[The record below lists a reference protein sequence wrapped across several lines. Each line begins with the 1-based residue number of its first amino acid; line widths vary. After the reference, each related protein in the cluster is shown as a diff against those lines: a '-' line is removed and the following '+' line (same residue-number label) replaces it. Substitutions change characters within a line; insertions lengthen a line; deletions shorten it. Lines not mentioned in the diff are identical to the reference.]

1 MRKMLF
7 KSMLGLLGVLLLVN
21 STAFAG
27 GRDRAGSSAAASLL
41 IPVGARGIAMGGS
54 GTATSSG
61 IDAIFWNPAGISKSS
76 YKSDLMFSHMDYFA
90 GMDLEYVAA
99 VTDLG
104 GFGSLGFS
112 VKSLVVGDIAV
123 TTEAQPDGTGEILNP
138 NFITIGLHYSRI
150 LSDRVSVGITSKL
163 INESFLNVSATGI
176 GFDVG
181 VQYKGLAEF
190 ENLSIGIVLKDFGPS
205 MTYGGSGM
213 LKLIRV
219 DEVFR
224 DVRIEAQ
231 PAELPT
237 TLEIG
242 TSYIYS
248 LGETSSLNLS
258 GVFQSNNF
266 AEDEFR
272 FGVEWSMDDFI
283 YLRGGLP
290 LIQDVDDDNPYIFGP
305 SFGAGISMG
314 TGKVDLVLDYAFRNV
329 EFLDANHIFS
339 IHLGF

>member
-7 KSMLGLLGVLLLVN
+7 KSMLGLLGVLLLVSSN
-21 STAFAG
+21 AFAG
-27 GRDRAGSSAAASLL
+27 GRDRAGSSAAPHLL
-41 IPVGARGIAMGGS
+41 IPVGARGTAMGGS

-61 IDAIFWNPAGISKSS
+61 IDAIFWNPAGISRST
-76 YKSDLMFSHMDYFA
+76 YQSDLMFSHMDYFA

-99 VTDLG
+99 VTKLG
-104 GFGSLGFS
+104 TFGSLGFS
-112 VKSLVVGDIAV
+112 VKTLVVGDIAV
-123 TTEAQPDGTGEILNP
+123 TTEDQPDGTGEILNP
-138 NFITIGLHYSRI
+138 NFITLGIHYSKI
-150 LSDRVSVGITSKL
+150 LSDRVSVGITSKI
-163 INESFLNVSATGI
+163 INESFLNVGATGI

-190 ENLSIGIVLKDFGPS
+190 ENLSIGIVLKDFGPA

-213 LKLIRV
+213 LRLIRV

-242 TSYIYS
+242 TSYSYS
-248 LGETSSLNLS
+248 LGEASSLNIS

-266 AEDEFR
+266 ADDEFR
-272 FGVEWSMDDFI
+272 IGAEWSMQDFI
-283 YLRGGLP
+283 YIRGGIP
-290 LIQDVDDDNPYIFGP
+290 IVSENDDNPYIFGP
-305 SFGAGISMG
+305 SVGAGVSVQ
-314 TGKVDLVLDYAFRNV
+314 TGKVDLILDYAFRDV
-329 EFLDANHIFS
+329 EFLEANHIFS

>member
-7 KSMLGLLGVLLLVN
+7 KSTIGLLGVLLLV
-21 STAFAG
+21 SAHAFAG
-27 GRDRAGSSAAASLL
+27 GRDRAGSSAAPSLL
-41 IPVGARGIAMGGS
+41 IPVGARGIGMGGS

-61 IDAIFWNPAGISKSS
+61 IDAIFWNPAGISKSA
-76 YKSDLMFSHMDYFA
+76 YKSDLMFSHMNYFA

-99 VTDLG
+99 ITDLG
-104 GFGSLGFS
+104 GFGTLGFS
-112 VKSLVVGDIAV
+112 AKSLVVGEIPV
-123 TTEAQPDGTGEILNP
+123 TTEAQPDGTGEVLNP
-138 NFITIGLHYSRI
+138 NFITLGIHYSKI

-163 INESFLNVSATGI
+163 IKESFLNVGATGI

-190 ENLSIGIVLKDFGPS
+190 ENLSIGIVLKDFGPA
-205 MTYGGSGM
+205 MTYGGSG
-213 LKLIRV
+213 LLRLIRV
-219 DEVFR
+219 DNVFR

-242 TSYIYS
+242 TSYGYS
-248 LGETSSLNLS
+248 LGESSMLNFS

-266 AEDEFR
+266 ADDEFR
-272 FGVEWSMDDFI
+272 VGVEWSMDDFI
-283 YLRGGLP
+283 YLRGGIP
-290 LIQDVDDDNPYIFGP
+290 IVSEDNDNPYIFGP
-305 SFGAGISMG
+305 SVGAGISLQ
-314 TGKVDLVLDYAFRNV
+314 TGQVDLILDYAFRDV
-329 EFLDANHIFS
+329 DFLEANHIFS

>member
-1 MRKMLF
+1 MMRKMLF
-7 KSMLGLLGVLLLVN
+7 KSILGLLGVLLLVN
-21 STAFAG
+21 SNAFAG

-41 IPVGARGIAMGGS
+41 IPVGARGIAMGGA

-61 IDAIFWNPAGISKSS
+61 IDAIFWNPAGIAKST

-123 TTEAQPDGTGEILNP
+123 TTVEQPDGTGEILNP
-138 NFITIGLHYSRI
+138 NFITLGVHYSKI

-242 TSYIYS
+242 TSYSYS
-248 LGETSSLNLS
+248 LGEASSLNIS

-266 AEDEFR
+266 ADDEFR
-272 FGVEWSMDDFI
+272 IGAEWSMDDFI

-290 LIQDVDDDNPYIFGP
+290 LVSEDDDNPYIFGP
-305 SFGAGISMG
+305 SFGAGISLG
-314 TGKVDLVLDYAFRNV
+314 TGKVDLILDYAFRNV

>member
-7 KSMLGLLGVLLLVN
+7 KSIIGFLGVLFLVN
-21 STAFAG
+21 LNAFAG
-27 GRDRAGSSAAASLL
+27 GRDRVGSSAAPSLL
-41 IPVGARGIAMGGS
+41 IPVGARGIAMAGS

-61 IDAIFWNPAGISKSS
+61 IDAIFWNPAGLSRSA
-76 YKSDLMFSHMDYFA
+76 YKSDLMFSHMEYFA
-90 GMDLEYVAA
+90 GMSLEYIAA
-99 VTDLG
+99 ATNLG

-112 VKSLVVGDIAV
+112 VKSLNIGDIIV
-123 TTEAQPDGTGEILNP
+123 TSESQPDGTGEILTP
-138 NFITIGLHYSRI
+138 NFITVGLHYSKI
-150 LSDRVSVGITSKL
+150 LSDRVSVGLTSK
-163 INESFLNVSATGI
+163 IISESFLNVGATGVA
-176 GFDVG
+176 FDVG

-190 ENLSIGIVLKDFGPS
+190 ENLSIGIVLKDFGPA

-219 DEVFR
+219 GEIFR

-242 TSYIYS
+242 TSYSYS
-248 LGETSSLNLS
+248 LGEASSVNIS

-266 AEDEFR
+266 ADDEFR
-272 FGVEWSMDDFI
+272 IGAEWALQDFI
-283 YLRGGLP
+283 YIRGGIP
-290 LIQDVDDDNPYIFGP
+290 IVDSDDENPYIFGP
-305 SFGAGISMG
+305 SIGAGISVQ
-314 TGKVDLVLDYAFRNV
+314 TGQVDLNLDYAFRDV
-329 EFLDANHIFS
+329 EFLEANHIFS

>member
-1 MRKMLF
+1 MMRKMLF
-7 KSMLGLLGVLLLVN
+7 KSILGLLGVLLLVN

-61 IDAIFWNPAGISKSS
+61 IDAIFWNPAGIAKSA
-76 YKSDLMFSHMDYFA
+76 YNSDLMFSHMDYFA

-99 VTDLG
+99 ITDLG
-104 GFGSLGFS
+104 TFGTLGFS

-123 TTEAQPDGTGEILNP
+123 TTVEQPDGTGEILNP
-138 NFITIGLHYSRI
+138 NFITLGVHYSKI

-163 INESFLNVSATGI
+163 IKESFLNVGATGI

-181 VQYKGLAEF
+181 VQYNGLAEF

-205 MTYGGSGM
+205 MTYGGSGL
-213 LKLIRV
+213 LKIVRV
-219 DEVFR
+219 DDIFR

-242 TSYIYS
+242 TSYNYS
-248 LGETSSLNLS
+248 LGEASSLNIS

-266 AEDEFR
+266 ADDEFR
-272 FGVEWSMDDFI
+272 IGAEWSMNDFI

-290 LIQDVDDDNPYIFGP
+290 LVSEDDDNPYIFGP

-329 EFLDANHIFS
+329 EFLEANHIFS

>member
-1 MRKMLF
+1 MMRKMLF
-7 KSMLGLLGVLLLVN
+7 KSILGLLGVLLLVN

-41 IPVGARGIAMGGS
+41 IPVGARGIAMGGA
-54 GTATSSG
+54 GAATSSG
-61 IDAIFWNPAGISKSS
+61 IDAIFWNPAGIAKSA
-76 YKSDLMFSHMDYFA
+76 YNSDLMFSHMDYFA

-99 VTDLG
+99 ITDLG
-104 GFGSLGFS
+104 TFGTLGFS

-123 TTEAQPDGTGEILNP
+123 TTVEQTDGTGEILNP
-138 NFITIGLHYSRI
+138 NFITLGVHYSKI

-181 VQYKGLAEF
+181 VQYNGLAEF

-205 MTYGGSGM
+205 MTYGGSG
-213 LKLIRV
+213 LLQIVRV
-219 DEVFR
+219 DGMFR

-242 TSYIYS
+242 TSYNYS
-248 LGETSSLNLS
+248 LGEASSLNIS

-266 AEDEFR
+266 ADDEFR
-272 FGVEWSMDDFI
+272 IGAEWSMNDFI

-290 LIQDVDDDNPYIFGP
+290 LVSEDDDNPYIFGP

-339 IHLGF
+339 IRFGF